1 MTKLDLEEDMVLAL
15 VEAVRLSERI
25 KPSQDAKRRAFKKY
39 GILGSK
45 RDPLVTAIFYGIMKR
60 LGILDLMIND
70 LIGVDPY
77 ILDPW
82 LRAAL
87 RTLLEIYLYRK
98 PTNRTLYFLRV
109 SVARQISGNTHPYVS
124 MYYIRLFKKIVD
136 EGYRFKPRNCDE
148 EEVLRYMLPA
158 WYIRRMKKLL
168 GEEEAVRLFKSFD
181 KPLPISIR
189 VNTLKTNIE
198 EVIEE
203 LKRQVKWIKRSQV
216 VDTVVKFPGPYNF
229 EKSRLWRQ
237 GKIIIQ
243 EEAAALAS
251 MILDP
256 KSGMIVVDLA
266 AAPGGKTEHIAEL
279 MKNKGKIYAFDVN
292 ELRIRR
298 MKEILRKTG
307 IRIVKIFLEDGR
319 NAPRILG
326 HGIAD
331 RVLLDAPCS
340 SDGTLGKNPDLRW
353 RLREEKVYELC
364 ELQKQLLESGWKLLR
379 PGGRLLYCTCSLLKE
394 ENEDVIKWFVSR
406 HKDAEII
413 PLNGPYDEGFLP
425 GTMRAWPHKHETI
438 GFFYAL
444 LEKK

>member
-1 MTKLDLEEDMVLAL
+1 MTKLDLEENMVLAL
-15 VEAVRLSERI
+15 VEAVRLSEQI
-25 KPSQDAKRRAFKKY
+25 KPAQDAKRRAFKKY
-39 GILGSK
+39 GILGSE

-87 RTLLEIYLYRK
+87 RTLLEIHLYRK
-98 PTNRTLYFLRV
+98 PANRTLYFLRV
-109 SVARQISGNTHPYVS
+109 SVARQISENTHPYVS
-124 MYYIRLFKKIVD
+124 MYYTRLYKKIVD
-136 EGYRFKPRNCDE
+136 EGYRFTPRNRDE
-148 EEVLRYMLPA
+148 EEILRYMLPA

-168 GEEEAVRLFKSFD
+168 GEEEAVKLFKSFD
-181 KPLPISIR
+181 KPLPISVR
-189 VNTLKTNIE
+189 VNTLKTNVE

-203 LKRQVKWIKRSQV
+203 LRKQVKWVKRSQI
-216 VDTVVKFPGPYNF
+216 VDTVIKFPGPYNF

-237 GKIIIQ
+237 GKIVIQ
-243 EEAAALAS
+243 EEATALAS
-251 MILDP
+251 LILDP
-256 KSGMIVVDLA
+256 RPGMIVVDLA

-279 MKNKGKIYAFDVN
+279 MKNRGKIYAFDIN

-298 MKEILRKTG
+298 MKEILRRTG
-307 IRIVKIFLEDGR
+307 ISIVKVYLEDGR

-326 HGIAD
+326 HEIAD

-340 SDGTLGKNPDLRW
+340 SDGALAKNPDLRW
-353 RLREEKVYELC
+353 RLREEKVYELR
-364 ELQKQLLESGWKLLR
+364 ELQKQLLESGWRLLR

-394 ENEDVIKWFVSR
+394 ENEDVIKWFVSG
-406 HKDAEII
+406 HKDAKII
-413 PLNGPYDEGFLP
+413 SLNGPYDEGFLP

-444 LEKK
+444 LEKE